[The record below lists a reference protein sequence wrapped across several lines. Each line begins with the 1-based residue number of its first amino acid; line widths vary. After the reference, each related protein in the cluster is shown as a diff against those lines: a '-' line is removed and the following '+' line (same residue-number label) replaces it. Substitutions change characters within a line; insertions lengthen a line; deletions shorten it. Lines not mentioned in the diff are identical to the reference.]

1 MASKLILGSLVSA
14 IMLASITATVFSI
27 GLGYLFQPVQ
37 GAWYD
42 SIPGISAVKKAAE
55 GLVDK
60 AIDKVV
66 PGPLKEVVKSQVGNI
81 LPDPGKQL
89 SDPTSIIDKVAP
101 GSGAAKNLVKDK
113 LTDEISRLAS
123 DPARAIDPL
132 TGNIFGDSRQVIGNL
147 RNYADEFGN
156 RVDKSGSII
165 DSLGKIVGK
174 LPSTSTVLDPSSIV
188 SNGQIKNGF
197 GKILGALGSYKDEAG
212 NTVDSSGNVKNSLG
226 QIIAKITSTGIVSTG
241 QGGSSLGQKITS
253 MIGSRPMATL
263 IIPNNGA
270 QNVNPES
277 SIFISFNK
285 PVMRSSVTPSTVTV
299 RDGDGKPVSG
309 QLEFR
314 TQLSPLFRSTTPY
327 ATFAPLS
334 KLLPGETY
342 TLTLRGGIIDS
353 NGNNIYPRAISFTT
367 AGAAGQPAPG
377 GAGAS
382 TVSVLR
388 TNPTDGMTGVATDLT
403 IRAQFSAPIM
413 GSTVSTN
420 TFKVTGENGQ
430 TVPGNVLLP
439 AGPSASVIA
448 YDPQAALAP
457 GKYNV
462 EITSGIT
469 DMQGIPVM
477 NKKWSFTTAGAA
489 GQVPT
494 QGQQAPTPGQSGD
507 AAKVL
512 ATQPADRA
520 KDIARN
526 TFITAR
532 LSKALDTSTLTTSTF
547 MVFDEKGVRV
557 PGTVFAQQ
565 SGPNT
570 IAVFDPSTQ
579 LKSGERY
586 RVQLSVGAKDTSG
599 IAILPKLWSF
609 TTD

>member
-1 MASKLILGSLVSA
+1 M
-14 IMLASITATVFSI
+14 
-27 GLGYLFQPVQ
+27 
-37 GAWYD
+37 
-42 SIPGISAVKKAAE
+42 
-55 GLVDK
+55 
-60 AIDKVV
+60 
-66 PGPLKEVVKSQVGNI
+66 
-81 LPDPGKQL
+81 
-89 SDPTSIIDKVAP
+89 
-101 GSGAAKNLVKDK
+101 
-113 LTDEISRLAS
+113 
-123 DPARAIDPL
+123 
-132 TGNIFGDSRQVIGNL
+132 
-147 RNYADEFGN
+147 
-156 RVDKSGSII
+156 
-165 DSLGKIVGK
+165 
-174 LPSTSTVLDPSSIV
+174 
-188 SNGQIKNGF
+188 
-197 GKILGALGSYKDEAG
+197 
-212 NTVDSSGNVKNSLG
+212 
-226 QIIAKITSTGIVSTG
+226 
-241 QGGSSLGQKITS
+241 
-253 MIGSRPMATL
+253 
-263 IIPNNGA
+263 
-270 QNVNPES
+270 
-277 SIFISFNK
+277 
-285 PVMRSSVTPSTVTV
+285 

-420 TFKVTGENGQ
+420 TFKLTGENGQTVPGNVLLPAGPSASVIAYDPQAALAPGKYNVEITSGITDMQGIPVMNKKWSFTTAGAAGQPAPGGAGASTVSVLRTNPTDGMTGVATDLTIRAQFSAPIMGSTVSTNTFKLTGENGQ